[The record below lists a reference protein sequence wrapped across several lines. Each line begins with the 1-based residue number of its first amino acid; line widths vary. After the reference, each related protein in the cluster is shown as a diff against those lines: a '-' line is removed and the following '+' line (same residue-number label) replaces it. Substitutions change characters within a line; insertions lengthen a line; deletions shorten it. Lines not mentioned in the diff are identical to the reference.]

1 MRTRLTALL
10 FLLFLLAGCG
20 GEYVDKERELTS
32 LYVQYT
38 YNNNQ
43 ENYAANLEFLY
54 PKSTAFEQL
63 KSMLDNLNADHQR
76 STYHKLVNV
85 DIIEPLPSGV
95 MLVKAEEVSS
105 LYQHDFTDPT
115 GEVKSIIA
123 FREYNGQWKI
133 LKLFAAERSLEGIKD
148 EVEEELQRIYAEE

>member
-1 MRTRLTALL
+1 MRTRLTVLL
-10 FLLFLLAGCG
+10 FLLVLLAGCG
-20 GEYVDKERELTS
+20 GEYVDEERELTS

-43 ENYAANLEFLY
+43 ENYAANLELLY
-54 PKSTAFEQL
+54 PESAAYEKLE
-63 KSMLDNLNADHQR
+63 SMLDNMNADHQR

-85 DIIEPLPSGV
+85 DIIESLPSGV
-95 MLVKAEEVSS
+95 ILVKAGEVSS

-115 GEVKSIIA
+115 REVKSIIA

-133 LKLFAAERSLEGIKD
+133 LKLFSAETSLEGIKD
-148 EVEEELQRIYAEE
+148 EVEEESQRIYAEE

>member
-20 GEYVDKERELTS
+20 GEYVDEERAVTS
-32 LYVQYT
+32 LYEQYII
-38 YNNNQ
+38 NNNQ
-43 ENYAANLEFLY
+43 ENYAANLDLLY
-54 PKSTAFEQL
+54 PESTAYEKL
-63 KSMLDNLNADHQR
+63 KSMIDNMNADHQR

-85 DIIEPLPSGV
+85 NFIESLPSGV
-95 MLVKAEEVSS
+95 LLVKTEKVSS

-123 FREYNGQWKI
+123 FREYEGQWKI
-133 LKLFAAERSLEGIKD
+133 LKLFAAERSLDGIKG